1 MVLTKLAK
9 DHTWKTTS
17 LDHPFSSCFPEF
29 PLAPVSASKITSHIS
44 IYHALSWQENIRS
57 WRNSMVEER
66 DRPGC
71 VIRIQGTTKLSH
83 LPGLLNTDFKWP
95 EDHEEC
101 GPESASPSTRT
112 KMHAGL
118 EKPCGR
124 PLCTPPCAGVGS
136 VYFQTWTVSKANS
149 SDTWT
154 QMAKASPNGN
164 QVIG

>member
-66 DRPGC
+66 DCPGC

-112 KMHAGL
+112 KMHARWRNHADGPCAHLPVLGWAQSTFKPGQFQRPTLQTHGL
-118 EKPCGR
+118 RWPR
-124 PLCTPPCAGVGS
+124 PLPTG
-136 VYFQTWTVSKANS
+136 TKL
-149 SDTWT
+149 
-154 QMAKASPNGN
+154 
-164 QVIG
+164 